1 MNVEK
6 LKLAWTPC
14 TYVHCSS
21 FIMTRVFITCL
32 ASHWKTH
39 RQTLVTTADV
49 PADIPRR
56 RHLPPP
62 EDTLKAAAA
71 KKSFQ
76 TLASAK
82 MHSPA
87 WLLTSFYCKM
97 SNCNLDHRED
107 LSRLEFWFQKI
118 RNSLLFFKAKTNQNP
133 DAGFVFDRS
142 MVLCFHV
149 TNFHE
154 SFSSLGG
161 FWCLFIHSLK
171 IHFQF

>member
-1 MNVEK
+1 
-6 LKLAWTPC
+6 
-14 TYVHCSS
+14 
-21 FIMTRVFITCL
+21 
-32 ASHWKTH
+32 
-39 RQTLVTTADV
+39 
-49 PADIPRR
+49 
-56 RHLPPP
+56 
-62 EDTLKAAAA
+62 
-71 KKSFQ
+71 
-76 TLASAK
+76 

-154 SFSSLGG
+154 SFSELDLQSTPYPLHSSSNSPDASMKRSRSLFDLTSKKAKREKALDRFYEFANRLETANSVEMSQVLVKDKSRRTTHVCAG
-161 FWCLFIHSLK
+161 S
-171 IHFQF
+171 

>member
-56 RHLPPP
+56 RHPPPP

-71 KKSFQ
+71 KKILPDTGISQDAFPS
-76 TLASAK
+76 LAADLF
-82 MHSPA
+82 
-87 WLLTSFYCKM
+87 LLLAQDEQLQLRPQRRPK
-97 SNCNLDHRED
+97 
-107 LSRLEFWFQKI
+107 
-118 RNSLLFFKAKTNQNP
+118 
-133 DAGFVFDRS
+133 
-142 MVLCFHV
+142 
-149 TNFHE
+149 
-154 SFSSLGG
+154 
-161 FWCLFIHSLK
+161 
-171 IHFQF
+171 

>member
-56 RHLPPP
+56 RHPPPP

-118 RNSLLFFKAKTNQNP
+118 RNSLLFFKAKDQPESRCWFCLWQIYGT
-133 DAGFVFDRS
+133 VFSCNKFSWIIFISWRILVS
-142 MVLCFHV
+142 FY
-149 TNFHE
+149 
-154 SFSSLGG
+154 SFS
-161 FWCLFIHSLK
+161 
-171 IHFQF
+171 

>member
-56 RHLPPP
+56 RHPPPP

-97 SNCNLDHRED
+97 SNCNLNHRED

-133 DAGFVFDRS
+133 DAGFQ
-142 MVLCFHV
+142 V

-161 FWCLFIHSLK
+161 FWCLFIHSLLK
-171 IHFQF
+171 FIFNFITAVP